1 MNHNSIKNALKMKN
15 NVPKTLCQKLS
26 FDPAG
31 QLMKVGYI
39 FEGIWDEMT
48 KWFVYLY
55 YDKLWVN

>member
-1 MNHNSIKNALKMKN
+1 MKN